1 MSAKKKKKAQAGRAS
16 KPPSRPPNRPVDA
29 LHQAAREERWEARR
43 LPLMFGGILAVV
55 LVSRM
60 EGIRDRAGQVGAYA
74 IPVAFAF
81 LAIRP
86 FRESALWTAA
96 LGVALGASA
105 ICCVTVAGVIGSE
118 HATRDLLIAL
128 LVAAPVAGAVLQGYG
143 ARIGVRSY
151 CAAWLG
157 IAAQFSYF
165 LAGHRNAGHDSF
177 DALLG
182 AGLVALFVGGGVG
195 FALGVIVTQLGKR
208 G

>member
-1 MSAKKKKKAQAGRAS
+1 
-16 KPPSRPPNRPVDA
+16 
-29 LHQAAREERWEARR
+29 
-43 LPLMFGGILAVV
+43 MFGGILALV

-86 FRESALWTAA
+86 FRESALWNAA
-96 LGVALGASA
+96 AGLAVGASA
-105 ICCVTVAGVIGSE
+105 VCGLTVAGVVGPDHPARSLLIG
-118 HATRDLLIAL
+118 LLIA
-128 LVAAPVAGAVLQGYG
+128 APAAGAVLQGYG
-143 ARIGVRSY
+143 ARSGVRSY

-165 LAGHRNAGHDSF
+165 LARNPRAGHDSF

-182 AGLVALFVGGGVG
+182 AGLVALFVGGGAG
-195 FALGVIVTQLGKR
+195 FALGAIATHLGKR
-208 G
+208 D